1 MRRLLII
8 LIAVLTITAGVG
20 PAIAA
25 GTTTAATGTAQSD
38 VACDYPIELEDA
50 TGEQF
55 TFDEQPDSIVALY
68 PSDAQLVFRIGADDR
83 LDGMPIGEYTD
94 SLDVDGQTDI
104 SADDGVTPVAEEI
117 IALEPD
123 IVIASDVVMFDEEL
137 LEQLR
142 DAGLDVYVYDTA
154 ESIDEIH
161 EDLETAGQ
169 LTGSCTGAEIAS
181 EWMDDRL
188 SIVETALED
197 EPRPLALYM
206 LDDQGFTTGS
216 TTFQHEVLTTA
227 GVENLAAEA
236 GIEGWEPI
244 SDETVIEHDPDWIL
258 YGDDAYDEPPVSEA
272 VHETTAMQEG
282 QHFGI
287 DANAASQ
294 PAPDVVFAVEE
305 IFAGVHGDVHAEV
318 EADLETVDEEYESS
332 LAAIEESDG
341 DDDSAEGADTDES
354 SDDDVDASPDQD
366 TDDSGDDTE
375 DSIPGFGVPVA
386 VAALVGLLG
395 FRLRQR

>member
-1 MRRLLII
+1 MRRLLIV
-8 LIAVLTITAGVG
+8 LIAVLTITAGFG
-20 PAIAA
+20 PAVAA
-25 GTTTAATGTAQSD
+25 GATSAATAAQSD
-38 VACDYPIELEDA
+38 AACEYPIELEDA

-68 PSDAQLVFRIGADDR
+68 PSDAQLVFRVGADDR

-104 SADDGVTPVAEEI
+104 TADDDVTPVVEEI

-123 IVIASDVVMFDEEL
+123 IVIASDVVMYDEEL

-161 EDLETAGQ
+161 DDLETAGQ
-169 LTGSCTGAEIAS
+169 LTGACAGAEIAS
-181 EWMDDRL
+181 EWLDERL
-188 SIVETALED
+188 SIVATALED

-258 YGDDAYDEPPVSEA
+258 YGDDVFDEPPVSEA
-272 VHETTAMQEG
+272 VHETTAMEEG

-294 PAPDVVFAVEE
+294 PAPDVVLAVEE
-305 IFAGVHGDVHAEV
+305 IFAGVHGDAYADV
-318 EADLETVDEEYESS
+318 EADLEAVDEEYESS
-332 LAAIEESDG
+332 LAALEESDS
-341 DDDSAEGADTDES
+341 DDDSTGGADTDES
-354 SDDDVDASPDQD
+354 SDDVDESQDQD

-386 VAALVGLLG
+386 IVALAGLLG